1 LTVQQRLVA
10 YRALVRA
17 GSEQGVGLERRGDL
31 ARTLLGRLPAL
42 LVLLVTA
49 MGDFLVADQQV
60 DGAFVDIDQDLVT
73 FTHQADG
80 AAGSRF
86 RGSVADGQPGSTAG
100 ETTIGEQRTGF
111 AQAFGFQVRGWVEHF
126 LHARAAFRTF
136 VANDDDVAFLHFV
149 GEDAAYRTVLAFID
163 FRGAFEDVDRLI
175 HTGGLHHAA
184 IHGDIAVKHG
194 QAAFLGI
201 GMLDTADA
209 AFGAIQVQARPAGA
223 LAEGGLGRD
232 TGRAGL

>member
-1 LTVQQRLVA
+1 
-10 YRALVRA
+10 
-17 GSEQGVGLERRGDL
+17 
-31 ARTLLGRLPAL
+31 
-42 LVLLVTA
+42 
-49 MGDFLVADQQV
+49 
-60 DGAFVDIDQDLVT
+60 
-73 FTHQADG
+73 
-80 AAGSRF
+80 
-86 RGSVADGQPGSTAG
+86 SVADGQPGSTAG

-175 HTGGLHHAA
+175 HTGSLHHAA
-184 IHGDIAVKHG
+184 IHGDVAVKHG

-201 GMLDTADA
+201 GMLDAADA

-232 TGRAGL
+232 TGRAGLEELVHRGVIGLGDVPLGDGLGHGPAVHGGHVGVQQAATGQLAENGEDSTGAVHVFHVVLLDIRRNLAQL